1 MSDKPKAMPEKSER
15 DHVHIAEIYE
25 HMREHPDPTHVKL
38 ADSIDNFIRSI
49 GHVVCWVNGLL
60 MALIIL
66 QVVLRY
72 GFSSGLVIFE
82 ELQWHLYAIG
92 VMFGVAYAQVND
104 AHIRVDIIHMQFSD
118 RTKRKIEIFGTVFFI
133 LPFVFVIIDQ
143 GLDFTLDAWRLN
155 EHSDAPLGLPFRWI
169 IKGVIPLSFALFAL
183 AAISRVIRDVVVLS
197 RGDAPNGS

>member
-1 MSDKPKAMPEKSER
+1 MSDKPKVMPGTSENGHI
-15 DHVHIAEIYE
+15 HVAEIVE
-25 HMREHPDPTHVKL
+25 HMREHPDHTHVPL

-49 GHVVCWVNGLL
+49 GHVVCWTNGIL

-72 GFSSGLVIFE
+72 GFSGGLVVFE
-82 ELQWHLYAIG
+82 ELQWHLYAVG

-104 AHIRVDIIHMQFSD
+104 AHIRVDIVHMQFSD
-118 RTKRKIEIFGTVFFI
+118 RTKRKVEIFGTIFFI
-133 LPFVFVIIDQ
+133 LPFIFVVLDQ
-143 GLDFTLDAWRLN
+143 GIDFTMEAWRVN

-169 IKGVIPLSFALFAL
+169 IKGVIPLSFALFGL

-197 RGDAPNGS
+197 RGDAPNGN